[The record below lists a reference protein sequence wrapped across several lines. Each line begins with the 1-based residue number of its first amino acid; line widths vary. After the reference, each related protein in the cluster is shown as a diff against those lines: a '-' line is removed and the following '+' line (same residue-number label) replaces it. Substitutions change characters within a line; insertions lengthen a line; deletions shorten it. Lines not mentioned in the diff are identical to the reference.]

1 LESQYLLYDKPQL
14 DSQKG
19 SLAGVKVIVGGYS
32 PELGWIHR
40 HRCIPIAEKT
50 GLIWPWGK
58 LILEQACGQ
67 YQQWLAAGLI
77 LPNIAVNPSVRQLS
91 QLTLIAKSDRIFE
104 RTEMK
109 PKYLGLQIT
118 ETVMMLNVDIT
129 YNILS
134 QGSKRGIGI
143 FVEDLGT
150 RYAAF
155 DNRKNFPVKSLKI
168 ER

>member
-1 LESQYLLYDKPQL
+1 MQT
-14 DSQKG
+14 G

-77 LPNIAVNPSVRQLS
+77 LPNIAVNLSARQLS
-91 QLTLIAKSDRIFE
+91 QLTLIAKSDRILE

-109 PKYLGLQIT
+109 PKYLGLEMT
-118 ETVMMLNVDIT
+118 ETTIMMLNFDIT
-129 YNILS
+129 YNVLS
-134 QGSKRGIGI
+134 QLSKRSIGI
-143 FVEDLGT
+143 YVDDFATG
-150 RYAAF
+150 YAAF
-155 DNRKNFPVKSLKI
+155 NNLKNFPVKSLKI